1 MRCRSDCAEVAV
13 FVKASREVKEGTRYQ
28 SGEQFVHAIVEAVPD
43 AQPVST
49 GSYGAQVWSSATL
62 ALPLPEQVRAGD
74 VFVAMA
80 ARFKGK
86 LGSSTLVGANAPHV
100 GIVSD
105 FDVRKKKLRVFEV
118 VDGRLEQGGHHLDA
132 LKAGTVSVFRV
143 LDRPAGN

>member
-1 MRCRSDCAEVAV
+1 MLKRARADCAV
-13 FVKASREVKEGTRYQ
+13 FVKASREVKEGTRYP
-28 SGEQFVHAIVEAVPD
+28 SGEQFVHAIVESVPD
-43 AQPVST
+43 AQPVVS
-49 GSYGAQVWSSATL
+49 GSYGAPVWSSATT

-74 VFVAMA
+74 IFVATN

-86 LGSSTLVGANAPHV
+86 LGSSTTLGASGPHV

-132 LKAGTVSVFRV
+132 LKTGTVSVYRV
-143 LDRPAGN
+143 LDRQAS